1 MSEILF
7 VQSDVC
13 EAEIGLGF
21 GDPLPF
27 GKINLFVKRLN
38 LLILGTL
45 KKKRRVLYLVTSQ
58 ITESFPS

>member
-13 EAEIGLGF
+13 EVEVGLGF

-27 GKINLFVKRLN
+27 GKINFFEKRLN

-45 KKKRRVLYLVTSQ
+45 KKKRRVSYLVTLQ

>member
-13 EAEIGLGF
+13 EVEVGLGF

-45 KKKRRVLYLVTSQ
+45 KKKRRVLYLVTLQ